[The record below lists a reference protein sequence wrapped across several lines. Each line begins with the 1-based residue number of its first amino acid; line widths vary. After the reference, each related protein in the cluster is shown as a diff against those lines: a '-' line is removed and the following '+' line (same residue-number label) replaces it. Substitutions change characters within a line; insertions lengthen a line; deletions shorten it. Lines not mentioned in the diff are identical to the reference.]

1 MEQIVDLLVKE
12 RDAFSDVDRI
22 GGMVRGISNNEII
35 SRAFNLA
42 RGMVSPTY
50 VGAEIAFRLASNAG
64 IEMLQLAGS
73 SREASRLM
81 KQMLEGVN

>member
-1 MEQIVDLLVKE
+1 MLLLMSKE
-12 RDAFSDVDRI
+12 YLELLES
-22 GGMVRGISNNEII
+22 ISNNELI

-73 SREASRLM
+73 IE
-81 KQMLEGVN
+81 MLLD